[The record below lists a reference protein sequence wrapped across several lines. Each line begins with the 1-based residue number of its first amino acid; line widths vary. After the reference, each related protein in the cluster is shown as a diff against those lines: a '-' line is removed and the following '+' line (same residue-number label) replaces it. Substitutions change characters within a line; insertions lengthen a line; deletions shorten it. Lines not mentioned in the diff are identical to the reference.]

1 MRLGPASHLLLLLSA
16 VIGVGCTKQVPASPK
31 ESTVSISVDMPKV
44 QTMQFLRQ
52 SASTLK
58 LNGVSAAADD
68 TVVAESS
75 KVVVSG
81 PVSGPVT
88 AVFSG
93 DGDSVS
99 KWSQM
104 ILDKLPSKKL

>member
-1 MRLGPASHLLLLLSA
+1 MRIGTAGLVMLLLPALS
-16 VIGVGCTKQVPASPK
+16 ISGCTKQIPASP
-31 ESTVSISVDMPKV
+31 EVRTVTISIDMPKD
-44 QTMQFLRQ
+44 QTLQFLRQ
-52 SASTLK
+52 SGSTLK
-58 LNGVSAAADD
+58 LQGLEATAED
-68 TVVAESS
+68 TIVTETS
-75 KVVVSG
+75 KVIVSG
-81 PVSGPVT
+81 PASGPVT

>member
-1 MRLGPASHLLLLLSA
+1 MLVLPTLS
-16 VIGVGCTKQVPASPK
+16 ISGCTKQVPAPP
-31 ESTVSISVDMPKV
+31 EVRTVTISVDMPKN
-44 QTMQFLRQ
+44 QTLQFLRQ

-58 LNGVSAAADD
+58 LQGLEATDD
-68 TVVAESS
+68 DVIVTEAS
-75 KVVVSG
+75 KVIVTG
-81 PVSGPVT
+81 PASGPVT

-93 DGDSVS
+93 NGAAVN